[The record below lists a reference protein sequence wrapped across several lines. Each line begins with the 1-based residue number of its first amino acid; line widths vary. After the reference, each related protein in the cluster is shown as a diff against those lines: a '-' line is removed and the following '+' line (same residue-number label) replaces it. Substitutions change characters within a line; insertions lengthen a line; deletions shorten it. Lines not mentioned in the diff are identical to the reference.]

1 MLGRS
6 LLIALA
12 VGAHALQLPTPRGA
26 SDAWLS
32 RRRVLGCAPLVA
44 VGAAAPLP
52 AAAASDARKLDEIK
66 VLTAKARSL
75 RTYVRQTSYNR
86 RSFPMDPAGGNYVN
100 IANTVVRGYKEVLLP
115 LQAAIIAKAAETS
128 LADPEKKKLL
138 DQQPELMK
146 GHLSELE
153 FYNRKGDKSF
163 EKYVS
168 KTTGDTYLGGKVERE
183 LEEVCDTASDF
194 LLLLQGKSPPVRDD

>member
-1 MLGRS
+1 
-6 LLIALA
+6 
-12 VGAHALQLPTPRGA
+12 
-26 SDAWLS
+26 
-32 RRRVLGCAPLVA
+32 
-44 VGAAAPLP
+44 
-52 AAAASDARKLDEIK
+52 
-66 VLTAKARSL
+66 
-75 RTYVRQTSYNR
+75 
-86 RSFPMDPAGGNYVN
+86 MDPAGGNYVN